1 MLVITVSMFDPQA
14 LAADEATS
22 KLSAEGL
29 AVENEQARL
38 AIDGNGRVSGL
49 SFRSGENLLDQPG
62 VPLMALQ
69 IDGGWHDANSLT
81 VLPAKDDY
89 RLRIGFAGTP
99 ITAQAMLR
107 VHPQYFE
114 VATVSLDGPNR
125 EAVDCWV
132 FVQLPATPRANV
144 GGWLNVTWD
153 GAAAVAVIALEER
166 TDAQGLSPL
175 RAVAH
180 RSLGLDGRKAAIIAC
195 PTVRFLETVRVIEKD
210 HGLPSPTL
218 AGQWAKTSREVR
230 KSWMITGFTAAEKRS
245 DFAPDRVFEVAR
257 KLGVEYVVISLGW
270 WNRSLGRY
278 PVHTGHFPQGIASL
292 KAVADEAHAKGL
304 KLGIHVMTGSISKD
318 DPLVTPVPDRR
329 LCVDGA
335 VDVGTDVDAASAE
348 IPTRQTPSAFPTSAG
363 YWAYAGMDV
372 QIDDEIIRYGGLRTQ
387 PPFALTTCTRG
398 AYGTR
403 AAAHKA
409 GAKVRHLTER
419 YGWYVASPELAAD
432 VGRSLAEMIDQAG
445 LDMVCFDG
453 ADVTADPQRR
463 FFDAHQVPL
472 GLQRHVRRD
481 VVLVSNGT
489 THFGWHVMSRGGEDD
504 AMSRGFQRWVD
515 DYTVHSSG
523 AYQRANFVV
532 PDLSWVGIFPR
543 TPTMTVARPDDI
555 ELVCARSLGFDAP
568 IGWGLAACFGG
579 ASDVATFNRNGR
591 KEEIAAVAR
600 TYEKLRLENC
610 FSAAQRAPLQEQ
622 GTHWRLLSPDT
633 SHPRHRLVPM
643 RYLQS
648 EIIRPAAPQP
658 ASWRICNDLGPQ
670 PLRVRVEA
678 LPSLLPYGSKENVV
692 IADFAGLDFQAGG
705 HPAAR
710 ASLERTGETHPQAGR
725 VARFRCAGP
734 ASASVL
740 PRRLGGQGDVWAKAS
755 AKFPKKLDL
764 GKHRALGLWV
774 HGDGGGETLGIQLD
788 IEMASCLHYYL
799 PIDFTGWKYCELG
812 EPEGDRVMDY
822 FSYEKF
828 ALHDVPL
835 DHFAGVTLMLLR
847 LPVGKPVDLRIGRI
861 EGLREIGGS
870 LANVRT
876 WAGAPPLLSGD
887 QTAGKSL
894 AISARLEP
902 GQSLETGD
910 LWGSLDPAALR
921 VFDGDGNQ
929 LYRATLPSVPPVV
942 PAGNATIRFSADGAP
957 AARARVT
964 VMLLGGR

>member
-1 MLVITVSMFDPQA
+1 MVSMFHPQA
-14 LAADEATS
+14 RAAEGAAS
-22 KLSAEGL
+22 KVPAEGL
-29 AVENEQARL
+29 AVENQQARL
-38 AIDGNGRVSGL
+38 AMDGNGRVSGL
-49 SFRSGENLLDQPG
+49 SLRSGENLLGQSG
-62 VPLMALQ
+62 TPLMALQ
-69 IDGGWHDANSLT
+69 IGGGWHDANSLA
-81 VLPAKDDY
+81 VVPGKDDY
-89 RLRIGFAGTP
+89 RLRIGFAATP
-99 ITAQAMLR
+99 ITAQAVLR
-107 VHPQYFE
+107 VHPRYFE
-114 VATVSLDGPNR
+114 VATVSLDGPGN
-125 EAVDCWV
+125 EAVDELMY
-132 FVQLPATPRANV
+132 VQLAARPRTNV

-153 GAAAVAVIALEER
+153 NAAAVAVIALDEK
-166 TDAQGLSPL
+166 TDAQGLPPL
-175 RAVAH
+175 HAVVH

-195 PTVRFLETVRVIEKD
+195 PAARFLETVQEIEKEQ
-210 HGLPSPTL
+210 GLPSPTL
-218 AGQWAKTSREVR
+218 AGQWAKTSPEAR
-230 KSWMITGFTAAEKRS
+230 KSWMITGLTAAEKGS
-245 DFAPDRVFEVAR
+245 DFAADRVFEAAR
-257 KLGVEYVVISLGW
+257 KLGVQYVVISLGW

-278 PVHTGHFPQGIASL
+278 PLNTGHFPQGIASL

-335 VDVGTDVDAASAE
+335 LDLRTDVNAASAE
-348 IPTRQTPSAFPTSAG
+348 ISTRQAPSSFPTSAG
-363 YWAYAGMDV
+363 YWAYTGMDV

-387 PPFALTTCTRG
+387 PPFALTGCTRG

-419 YGWYVASPELAAD
+419 YGWYVASPALAAD
-432 VGRSLAEMIDQAG
+432 IGRGLAEMIDQAG

-481 VVLVSNGT
+481 VVLVTNGT

-504 AMSRGFQRWVD
+504 AMARGFQRWVD
-515 DYTVHSSG
+515 DYTVHSWG
-523 AYQRANFVV
+523 VYQRANFVV

-555 ELVCARSLGFDAP
+555 ELICVRSLGFDAP

-600 TYEKLRLENC
+600 TYEKLRLENY
-610 FSAAQRAPLQEQ
+610 FSAAERSPLQEQ
-622 GTHWRLLSPDT
+622 GTHWRLLSPDA
-633 SHPRHRLVPM
+633 SHPRQRLVPV
-643 RYLQS
+643 RYLPS
-648 EIIRPAAPQP
+648 EIIRPGVPQT
-658 ASWRICNDLGPQ
+658 ATWTLRNDLGPQ

-678 LPSLLPYGSKENVV
+678 LPSLLPYGSKENVA
-692 IADFAGLDFQAGG
+692 IADFAEQDFQAAG

-710 ASLERTGETHPQAGR
+710 ASLERTGQTHPQAGR
-725 VARFRCAGP
+725 VASFRCEGP
-734 ASASVL
+734 ASASAL
-740 PRRLGGQGDVWAKAS
+740 PRRLQDHGDQVWARAI
-755 AKFPKKLDL
+755 AKFRKKLDL

-774 HGDGGGETLGIQLD
+774 HGDGGGETLAIQLD
-788 IEMASCLHYYL
+788 IEFDSCLHYYL

-822 FSYEKF
+822 FAYDKF

-835 DHFAGVTLMLLR
+835 DRFSGVTLMLLQ
-847 LPVGKPVDLRIGRI
+847 LPAGKPVELRIGRI
-861 EGLREIGGS
+861 EALREIGGG
-870 LANVRT
+870 LAGVRIS
-876 WAGAPPLLSGD
+876 AGASPPVPGS
-887 QTAGKSL
+887 QAAEAPL
-894 AISARLEP
+894 AIPARLEA

-910 LWGSLDPAALR
+910 LWGSLDPAVLR

-929 LYRATLPSVPPVV
+929 LHRAAIPTPPPVV
-942 PAGNATIRFSADGAP
+942 PAGNVTVRFSADGTP

-964 VMLLGGR
+964 VVLLGGR